1 MPEDTKE
8 TILTTRHTGGQ
19 TSIRLA
25 LACGFIASLASTV
38 LQDTSL
44 GSLLWCAV
52 LWLILATV
60 WYLVTISP
68 PVTPAVTERV
78 PQHPDTS
85 HTLRVSEEGAFLSS
99 MGHDLRQPTQA
110 ISLFAATLSTQPLPD
125 ASRKLVCGI
134 EDAIHQ
140 LSEQLEAIFA
150 IAKVQA
156 GRMQSNPQRIALE
169 NIFEAQVSMHLDDA
183 HDKNLHLRHVRT
195 GSHTIADEDIVSR
208 IVARMLEHALQTTEE
223 GGIVLGCRY
232 RKDYCQIEVRASSK
246 GATAEKLDQAFT
258 PGSTYGQSF
267 PDRGLG
273 LVLAHRLTALLGGRL
288 EINSPRSHGLV
299 LSLELPRA

>member
-1 MPEDTKE
+1 MPEDAKE
-8 TILTTRHTGGQ
+8 TILTTLHTGGQ
-19 TSIRLA
+19 TSVRLA
-25 LACGFIASLASTV
+25 LACGFIASLASTI
-38 LQDTSL
+38 LQGMSL
-44 GSLLWCAV
+44 GSLLWCGV

-60 WYLVTISP
+60 WYLVTARP
-68 PVTPAVTERV
+68 PVTPVTERV
-78 PQHPDTS
+78 PLHPDNG
-85 HTLRVSEEGAFLSS
+85 HNLRVSEESAFLSS

-110 ISLFAATLSTQPLPD
+110 ISLFAATLSAQPLPD

-140 LSEQLEAIFA
+140 LSEQMEAVFA

-169 NIFEAQVSMHLDDA
+169 DIFEAQVSMHLDDA

-195 GSHTIADEDIVSR
+195 GCHTIADEDIISR
-208 IVARMLEHALQTTEE
+208 IVARMLEHALQTTED

-232 RKDYCQIEVRASSK
+232 RNDHCQIEVRASSK
-246 GATAEKLDQAFT
+246 GAIAEKLDQAFT

-273 LVLAHRLTALLGGRL
+273 LVLAHRLTTLLGGRL
-288 EINSPRSHGLV
+288 EIRSPHGHGLV